1 MHLLVARFADGR
13 LYTLSGKASRDTL
26 KKLRTETSFY
36 CPSCGG
42 EVRLRIG
49 DITIPHF
56 AHLSLALCASFSE
69 PESQQH
75 LEGKLLLKQW
85 ADTQQLDS
93 RLETYFPTIQQR
105 ADLLLQ
111 QKAAIEFQL
120 SPIPFSE
127 VLRRSAG
134 YHSLDLAVHWIS
146 GTTAALSDGIQVV
159 KIKHYET
166 GFFERVDSLLY
177 FRVFSPT
184 ARRFYYFSH
193 LTHVSGTK
201 WIANVTSLP
210 LNRQHFPFLVPSK
223 LSLHEFQKLQRL
235 YKEERH
241 RFIRSQ
247 VHVRRKY
254 QDPFWLCMYELQ
266 LDRDN
271 LPPIIGI
278 PLPDSYLF
286 RKHAVIWQLQLLAA
300 LQKGKTVE
308 AFLKEQDFAEMSPGK
323 AEAAATLVR
332 RYLAIYKQWYEEK
345 MTVREL
351 DRLIGEI
358 ACKSL

>member
-323 AEAAATLVR
+323 AEAADTLAR
-332 RYLAIYKQWYEEK
+332 RYLAVYKRWHEEK
-345 MTVREL
+345 MTAGEL